1 MSRRQRQP
9 IKHRTPLTHE
19 AAARTHCWRRAWQ
32 RFGLALS
39 IADIRD
45 LERQITSGRAEWIMD
60 QRQMRT
66 VYWVRRDEKRMIGV
80 FDIKLWA
87 LVTILP
93 GLGFLK
99 GINDER

>member
-1 MSRRQRQP
+1 MSRRQKQP
-9 IKHRTPLTHE
+9 IKHDVPLDYVS
-19 AAARTHCWRRAWQ
+19 ACRLHCWRRAWQ

-39 IADIRD
+39 LNDLLD
-45 LERQITSGRAEWIMD
+45 LERQITSGRAEFIVD
-60 QRQMRT
+60 QKAMRS
-66 VYWVRRDEKRMIGV
+66 VYWVRRDDKRMIGV

-99 GINDER
+99 GIKDER

>member
-1 MSRRQRQP
+1 MNRRQKQP

-39 IADIRD
+39 ISDIRD
-45 LERQITSGRAEWIMD
+45 LEHQIVSGRAEWIMD
-60 QRQMRT
+60 QKALRT

-99 GINDER
+99 GISDER